1 MAEPI
6 IKSEPV
12 RLTKSQIDDFYEAF
26 NDAPEGPDAFL
37 AKTLVDEFATA
48 EPNILSGG
56 YSALK
61 NPDTFME
68 HPLYKALAGQG
79 LKYEKPMSDVELINI
94 FARDEEG
101 LPFEEGTFFGG
112 MKREVGPSASSL
124 AGFYV
129 GAKLGAK
136 AVSGVPPV
144 TPPTIALKFGTPLVT
159 GVIGALTSYEAGE
172 AATDLFLGKEKAV
185 TPGTRAAYEAGKTA
199 GGAMGWLP
207 LPYVIPKTVSFGAT
221 QYLDNV
227 MNLAKQPGPLTAEAL
242 ATPGVKQAIG
252 GLGPAKYGV
261 RMQDGVFVPY
271 LKAPAGAQKGTT
283 PGSTRFISAI
293 ERLLGRTGETARK
306 YPIPTGATELLAG
319 AGSAAGAYTAETAYP
334 GQGGTRLAMEVGFG
348 FAPGIVGSTLI
359 EKAPVIKSVLGEALS
374 KFKSGGLKEGL
385 SVLKTSRQA
394 AGVQRIMDILESQ
407 GEDVDTII
415 ERLAS
420 EDLTKELFDEAGQPI
435 KLTAGMKSESPALM
449 AIEMALSTSS
459 PGLGRER
466 KLQNKR
472 AADALRNVISSI
484 IMTSRGPEGSG
495 NPEAIKLAAGL
506 AQDAFVAGQ
515 TARLQQA
522 TDNVLSAFSRVQGEA
537 PEKNALLS
545 QRLYDTVQNQLELA
559 RRQERKLW
567 KDIPDRE
574 ITEFV
579 DAEGNDLDA
588 PNFITTWQSIMP
600 KTPEAAAIINND
612 LRPLASFVDRKLTE
626 LGMTATAAPS
636 TATTSPARR
645 KVDTAFSKITGT
657 AFEDKFSNLMSQ
669 MSDLPADQ
677 QIKRLREEA
686 SRNRGKFSSKRSKD
700 YANLLDAQAEIIP
713 VGPKAAPE
721 AVSRVDELIPNINQS
736 ALDSFNQRLARDAK
750 TRSTEG
756 RQVLPE
762 QDMMDPDALRKMADT
777 NDQVAVQNEAIY
789 RQDPASGQ
797 QFADMAEQVRQ
808 EAALLRA
815 RADDLENPIQKPA
828 AATAETPATGGIM
841 MSEIQ
846 DMRSV
851 ALNLGRQMQA
861 QGNTNAARIAFSF
874 ADSLLNDL
882 ESIRQGDDVAYDIAR
897 AYSRSLNDTFTRA
910 FAGDI
915 LSTTKTGAERL
926 APELLAQ
933 RLFQGGSEPTALRIQ
948 QLQGVIDFAQT
959 QGLEGAE
966 QTAKTINGTI
976 ESLLRN
982 ARAASF
988 KEVRNPETGEITREI
1003 DFRALNKW
1011 IQDNEALLGPE
1022 GFPALKADL
1031 ENASTAQVLLSD
1043 TRLDNKRRAAQ
1054 LKDEVNF
1061 QNLLPNNVDN
1071 PTLVV
1076 RQAIN
1081 GKVPLKSLNNILKLT
1096 ETAPEGMRQSARD
1109 GFKATLLESAMTA
1122 AGGTGRSFSPRAMYD
1137 ELFSQMKNVN
1147 TRMSL
1152 ADYML
1157 GKDLATETEINQI
1170 KKVLTEMVRI
1180 EVADVDG
1187 SLAEIAKDAGPM
1199 LDFYLRITGSAL
1211 GGKIAGVTGD
1221 TQSLI
1226 ARSAGSRMMRQ
1237 IFEDVPESMK
1247 MDVMSELMK
1256 NPELLAKMMRKP
1268 RSERERLQIGKV
1280 IGDTLIDLGFRPVRR
1295 AVPFMLRET
1304 GDEILETELPPEQ
1317 PQQTSQLIPA
1327 QPAAPPPTTA
1337 LASVSP
1343 PPAPRPAPPAPQTG
1357 PVNRASYA
1365 AMFPNDIASS
1375 MIRQQGIGSL
1385 MG

>member
-12 RLTKSQIDDFYEAF
+12 RLTKSQVDDFYEAF

-48 EPNILSGG
+48 EPDILAGG

-68 HPLYKALAGQG
+68 HPLYKALAAQG
-79 LKYEKPMSDVELINI
+79 LKYDRPMSDVELINI

-112 MKREVGPSASSL
+112 LKRESGPAAASL
-124 AGFYV
+124 AGFYY
-129 GAKLGAK
+129 GAK
-136 AVSGVPPV
+136 AGSALVSPVPPA
-144 TPPTIALKFGTPLVT
+144 TPPTIAIKFGTPLVT
-159 GVIGALTSYEAGE
+159 GVIGALTAYEAGE

-185 TPGTRAAYEAGKTA
+185 TPGTRAAYESGKTA
-199 GGAMGWLP
+199 GGALGWLP

-283 PGSTRFISAI
+283 PRSMRFISAI

-306 YPIPTGATELLAG
+306 YPASTGATELLAG

-334 GQGGTRLAMEVGFG
+334 GQGGTRLAYEVGFG

-359 EKAPVIKSVLGEALS
+359 EKAPVIKTVLGEALS
-374 KFKSGGLKEGL
+374 RFKSGGLKEGL

-394 AGVQRIMDILESQ
+394 AGVQRILDILESQ

-466 KLQNKR
+466 KLQNKK
-472 AADALRNVISSI
+472 AADALRNVITSI

-545 QRLYDTVQNQLELA
+545 QRLYDVVQNQLELA

-579 DAEGNDLDA
+579 DAEGNALDA

-669 MSDLPADQ
+669 ISDLPADQ

-686 SRNRGKFSSKRSKD
+686 SRNRGKFSNKRSKD

-713 VGPKAAPE
+713 VGPKA
-721 AVSRVDELIPNINQS
+721 
-736 ALDSFNQRLARDAK
+736 
-750 TRSTEG
+750 
-756 RQVLPE
+756 
-762 QDMMDPDALRKMADT
+762 
-777 NDQVAVQNEAIY
+777 
-789 RQDPASGQ
+789 
-797 QFADMAEQVRQ
+797 
-808 EAALLRA
+808 
-815 RADDLENPIQKPA
+815 PA

-1043 TRLDNKRRAAQ
+1043 TRLDNKRRATQ
-1054 LKDEVNF
+1054 LKDEINF

-1076 RQAIN
+1076 TQALK

-1096 ETAPEGMRQSARD
+1096 ENAPEAMRQSARD

-1157 GKDLATETEINQI
+1157 GKGLATETEINQI

-1211 GGKIAGVTGD
+1211 GGKIAGITGD

-1268 RSERERLQIGKV
+1268 RSEREKLQIGKM

-1295 AVPFMLRET
+1295 AAPFMLRET
-1304 GDEILETELPPEQ
+1304 GDEILETERPPEQ

-1327 QPAAPPPTTA
+1327 QPVAQPTTA
-1337 LASVSP
+1337 VASVSP
-1343 PPAPRPAPPAPQTG
+1343 PPAPAPAPQAG

-1375 MIRQQGIGSL
+1375 MIRQQQGIGSL